1 MKKILA
7 LLLCVLMVVGLIG
20 CSTPPQEEE
29 TPPPLPQAD
38 S

>member
-20 CSTPPQEEE
+20 CSTPTQQEE
-29 TPPPLPQAD
+29 TPAP